1 MATRFAHSNIIAK
14 DWRKLAAFYTE
25 VFDCVYQP
33 PERNQSGQ
41 WLEDATNVKNAEL
54 QGVHL
59 LLPGHGKNGP
69 TLEIFSYKNSIAGP
83 ESVANLTG
91 FGHIAFEVDDVTA
104 SLRKIISY
112 GGSNLGKIVSKQ
124 IQGAGLIVFTYA
136 KDPEGNIIELQNWTK
151 HPA

>member
-1 MATRFAHSNIIAK
+1 MATRFAHTNIIAH
-14 DWRKLAAFYTE
+14 DWRKLAKFYTE
-25 VFDCVYQP
+25 VFDCIFMP

-41 WLEDATNVKNAEL
+41 WLEDATAVADAQL

-59 LLPGHGKNGP
+59 LLPGYGETGP
-69 TLEIFSYKNSIAGP
+69 TLEIFSYKNNIAGP

-91 FGHIAFEVDDVTA
+91 FGHIAFEVDNVTA
-104 SLRKIISY
+104 CLRKIVDH
-112 GGSNLGKIVSKQ
+112 GGSELGKIVTRQ
-124 IQGAGLIVFTYA
+124 IKDAGLIVFTYA

>member
-1 MATRFAHSNIIAK
+1 MATRYAHTNIIAK
-14 DWRKLAAFYTE
+14 DWRKLAEFYTD
-25 VFDCVYQP
+25 VFDCVFMP

-41 WLEDATNVKNAEL
+41 WLEDATNVEDAKL

-59 LLPGHGKNGP
+59 LLPGHGQNGP
-69 TLEIFSYKNSIAGP
+69 SLEIFSYENALEGP
-83 ESVANLTG
+83 EAVANLRG

-104 SLRKIISY
+104 SLRKIIEY
-112 GGSNLGKIVSKQ
+112 GGNKLGKIVTREIK
-124 IQGAGLIVFTYA
+124 GAGLIVFTYA